1 MNQPSSP
8 VFLLDHLTL
17 SVSMLALQIRPTIYA
32 EHLRPC
38 LSYYGKDINK
48 FIWKTIFFF
57 FFFCWKNTNYNLKI
71 VRLLI

>member
-57 FFFCWKNTNYNLKI
+57 FFCWKNTNYNLKI

>member
-57 FFFCWKNTNYNLKI
+57 FVGRTQI
-71 VRLLI
+71 TI

>member
-57 FFFCWKNTNYNLKI
+57 FFCW
-71 VRLLI
+71 